1 MMTMIMEILVPN
13 MKLGVRSLM
22 KTENLIMR
30 LMLEFSMKIG
40 LKFKPK
46 S

>member
-1 MMTMIMEILVPN
+1 MMEILVTN
-13 MKLGVRSLM
+13 IKLGVRSLM

-30 LMLEFSMKIG
+30 LMLESSMKIE
-40 LKFKPK
+40 LKFKPR